1 MRILVSGGAGFLGS
15 HLCERL
21 LMEGHQVIALDNF
34 MTGRRNNMA
43 DFIEHPNFKFYQHNI
58 VEPFE
63 QLDEPL
69 EAIFHLASPA
79 SPVGYTNN
87 PIETHMVNS
96 MGTHNMLKLALRY
109 QVKYLITS
117 TSEAYGDP
125 LEHPQREEYWGN
137 VNPIGP
143 RSCYD
148 ESKRFSES
156 LTMEYVRQFG
166 LDARIV
172 RLFNTYGPR
181 NDPRDGRVVPN
192 FINQALDGNP
202 LTVYGDGKQ
211 TRSFAYV
218 SDTIEGI
225 MRAMFTDGTQGEVFN
240 LGNPDEWTML
250 DFAQNICSIVNP
262 ALEIVFMPPRPDD
275 PTRRCPDITKAKT
288 RLGWQ
293 PVVTLREGL
302 SKTIEYFR
310 AEKEREQRETET
322 AALTQP
328 GA

>member
-1 MRILVSGGAGFLGS
+1 MRILVSGGAGFIGS

-21 LMEGHQVIALDNF
+21 LNEGHKVIALDNF
-34 MTGRRNNMA
+34 MTGRRSNMESFINHP
-43 DFIEHPNFKFYQHNI
+43 DFTFYEHDI
-58 VEPFE
+58 VEPFT
-63 QLDEPL
+63 QLTEPVD
-69 EAIFHLASPA
+69 AIFHLASPA
-79 SPVGYTNN
+79 SPVGYTKN

-109 QVKYLITS
+109 QARYLLTS

-156 LTMEYVRQFG
+156 LSMEYVRQFG
-166 LDARIV
+166 LDGRIV

-181 NDPRDGRVVPN
+181 NDPNDGRVVPN
-192 FINQALDGNP
+192 FINQALNGEP
-202 LTVYGDGKQ
+202 ITVYGDGKQ
-211 TRSFAYV
+211 TRSFAFV
-218 SDTIEGI
+218 SDTVEGI
-225 MRAMFTDGTQGEVFN
+225 LRAMFTEGTKGEVFN

-250 DFAQNICSIVNP
+250 DFADNIRQIVNP
-262 ALEIVFMPPRPDD
+262 ALEIIFMPARPDD
-275 PTRRCPDITKAKT
+275 PNRRCPDITKAKT

-293 PVVTLREGL
+293 PTVTLHEGL
-302 SKTIEYFR
+302 AQTIEYFR
-310 AEKEREQRETET
+310 AEKAKRE
-322 AALTQP
+322 AAI
-328 GA
+328 GG